1 MPPRALDDLPLAR
14 PIPYRS
20 AADPDGLD
28 LNTLLIPSPLTTFFM
43 RVRGHRLRAW
53 GVQDGDLL
61 LIDRAI
67 DPRPGHLLVV
77 ARGGRFLLR
86 SLVAEE
92 ERWQLAPLAAAEAPI
107 PLDRLDPH
115 SSGVFG
121 VAVQTVHHLLKT
133 PGPRKGRGPGRGPRP
148 QP

>member
-1 MPPRALDDLPLAR
+1 MAPLALDDLPLAR

-28 LNTLLIPSPLTTFFM
+28 LNSLLIPSPLTTFFM
-43 RVRGHRLRAW
+43 RVRGHRLQDW
-53 GVQDGDLL
+53 GVRDGDLL

-67 DPRPGHLLVV
+67 DPRPGQLLVV

-92 ERWQLAPLAAAEAPI
+92 ERWQLAPLVAAEAPI
-107 PLDRLDPH
+107 PLDRGDLL

-121 VAVQTVHHLLKT
+121 VAVQSVHHLLKGR
-133 PGPRKGRGPGRGPRP
+133 GPRKGGSPGRGKRP
-148 QP
+148 HP